1 MQNKGANIDH
11 VWLDLFKCSMPL
23 SILQDSCHWA
33 YKKGSEWDMWKENL
47 FKAGQNES
55 GFLH

>member
-23 SILQDSCHWA
+23 SILQDSCHWT
-33 YKKGSEWDMWKENL
+33 YKKGSEWDIWKEN
-47 FKAGQNES
+47 
-55 GFLH
+55 